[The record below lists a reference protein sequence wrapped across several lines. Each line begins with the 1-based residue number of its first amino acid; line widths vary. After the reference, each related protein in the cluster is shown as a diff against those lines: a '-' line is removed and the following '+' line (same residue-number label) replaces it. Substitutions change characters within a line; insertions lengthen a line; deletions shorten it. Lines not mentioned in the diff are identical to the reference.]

1 MSGQQATD
9 PTQGGTVTDPTQ
21 SVIEKGKGKAADTP
35 QDVSMGE
42 DEDDSSDEETGA
54 EEDEPEQAEEDEDDM
69 GEIDMDNIV
78 GGGRTRGKSIDYNKV
93 DPAEFPEDDE
103 DDDDDDFVDPDADHD
118 AMQE

>member
-9 PTQGGTVTDPTQ
+9 PTKGGTVTDPTQ
-21 SVIEKGKGKAADTP
+21 SVIDKGKGKAADTP

-54 EEDEPEQAEEDEDDM
+54 EEDEPEQGEDEDDM
-69 GEIDMDNIV
+69 QEIDLENIV
-78 GGGRTRGKSIDYNKV
+78 GDRLRGKTIDYHKV

-103 DDDDDDFVDPDADHD
+103 DDDDDDFEDPDADHD
-118 AMQE
+118 AMEE